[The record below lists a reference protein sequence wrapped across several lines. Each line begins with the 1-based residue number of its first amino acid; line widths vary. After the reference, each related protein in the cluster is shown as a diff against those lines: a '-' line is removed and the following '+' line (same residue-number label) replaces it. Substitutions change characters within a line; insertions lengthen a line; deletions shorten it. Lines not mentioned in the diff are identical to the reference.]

1 MFLPCLSDTYAN
13 MTLTQYALCI
23 SLLSNDS
30 WNWRWANIFISAPFY
45 RSMCNL
51 LPLWFIQ
58 KLCNPVMHKT
68 CNIFYVQTFIL
79 TLRIQ
84 NFLSIMITV
93 SKCMGCSVT
102 CQSKKKKTNK
112 SSDNTITPS
121 LFPNNLIEVIHVW
134 LCHP

>member
-1 MFLPCLSDTYAN
+1 MPCLSDIYAN
-13 MTLTQYALCI
+13 MTLIRYALCI

-30 WNWRWANIFISAPFY
+30 WNWRWANILISAPFY

-58 KLCNPVMHKT
+58 KSCNPVMHIT
-68 CNIFYVQTFIL
+68 CNKFYVQTFIL
-79 TLRIQ
+79 TLCIQ

-93 SKCMGCSVT
+93 SKCMGCAVT
-102 CQSKKKKTNK
+102 CQSKKTTKKTR

-121 LFPNNLIEVIHVW
+121 LFPNNLIEIIDVW

>member
-1 MFLPCLSDTYAN
+1 
-13 MTLTQYALCI
+13 
-23 SLLSNDS
+23 
-30 WNWRWANIFISAPFY
+30 
-45 RSMCNL
+45 
-51 LPLWFIQ
+51 
-58 KLCNPVMHKT
+58 MHKT

-102 CQSKKKKTNK
+102 C
-112 SSDNTITPS
+112 SDNTITPS

-134 LCHP
+134 LCHPQKQAAFTPVTFLCQFEKMPFFLPVDHKTQTKVTGGYFLFLRGHISPGAHHLQHFLFSTCSTLLQRGQVW